1 MTTEDIL
8 SIFKEITKIPRESG
22 NEKHIIA
29 YLQDFAKKHNLQC
42 KTDSAGNVLITKEAS
57 KGKEGVPTVILQS
70 HSDMVCEKNAGV
82 EHDFTKD
89 PIKYVEEDGWL
100 IAKDTTL
107 GADCGIGMAAQLA
120 LLTDPEIKTGRL
132 EALFTVSEETGM
144 DGAFALEKGFFD
156 GKYLI
161 NLDSEDEGELFIGC
175 AGGIDT
181 TAKFNYEQEPVIK
194 EYSRY
199 IFKICGVQGGHSGDD
214 IDKGRVNAI
223 KILARF
229 LYRALDKFDDI
240 QLYAIDGG
248 NKRNA
253 IAREAWA
260 EIGIDPLHE
269 EALKGIFD
277 EVIKEASNE
286 YRITDPNVTGVFTH
300 LTNRSSDEYPYPKFA
315 IDSNTAAALVYG
327 LYGAPHGV
335 LGMSAELKGLVETS
349 TNLASVKMEKGNV
362 IRIGTSQR
370 SAINSCRKVAAEQVE
385 AVFALAGA
393 VVTHEGEY
401 PGWQPNLDSK
411 ILQITKSAYERLFGV
426 EPVVR
431 AIHAGLECGLF
442 LKKFPELDMISFGPT
457 LRGVHAPGE
466 KLELASVEK
475 FRKLLEEVVNNIE

>member
-1 MTTEDIL
+1 MTTENIL

-42 KTDSAGNVLITKEAS
+42 KTDRAGNVLITKEAS
-57 KGKEGVPTVILQS
+57 RGKEGVPTVILQS

-89 PIKYVEEDGWL
+89 PIKYIEEDGWL

-120 LLTDPEIKTGRL
+120 LLTDPEMKTGRL

-194 EYSRY
+194 DYSRY
-199 IFKICGVQGGHSGDD
+199 IFKVCGVQGGHSGDD

-260 EIGIDPLHE
+260 EIGINPNHE
-269 EALKGIFD
+269 EALKCIFD

-286 YRITDPNVTGVFTH
+286 YRITDPNVSGIFTK
-300 LTNRSSDEYPYPKFA
+300 LTDNSSNEYPYPKFA

-411 ILQITKSAYERLFGV
+411 ILKITKAAYEKLFGV